1 MLNGLNDEQIDAV
14 KKMGNVLLTAC
25 PGSGKTRTL
34 TRKIAYE
41 LSMLT
46 QSKKVIIAVT
56 FTNRA
61 ADEIKKRIQVF
72 NINDSNLWAGTIH
85 AFCLEWI
92 IRPYSCYLVELQ
104 NGFSIADEYFTEE
117 LIKELKGKYELG
129 FFTSVTTR
137 YKLSG
142 EVEEEEHPDLI
153 AEYHSCLQR
162 YKLIDFDQILFY
174 SYKLLNDYPLISKI
188 LKKMFH
194 YVCIDE
200 YQDTQQLQYAIF
212 SKIMKVEE
220 GTCRMFIVGDAD
232 QAIYGSLGGVAK
244 THEEI
249 EYEFNAKFSK
259 LELHGNYRSNQQIID
274 YYKNFQTTNLD
285 IQAFGD
291 NATEQAV
298 ITYNKTINKDH
309 LDQYIANIINKRI
322 CEGIPESEIC
332 VLAPTWQMIIPMGRK
347 LKTLLPK
354 VNFDAVGLSPLLK
367 SRENIWFLVAR
378 LFLVPPSPKMIV
390 IRKRWSSEL
399 VNELSKLGVSIFEE
413 SEFPA
418 KKLLKLINN
427 IVSDKVN
434 GLEYLEECFAKFC
447 SELNINK
454 DTNEYLN
461 QHWQTFF
468 EGARNRLAN
477 PDFELLQDIESFRR
491 MFKQNQGVVVNTC
504 HGIKGEEFDTVI
516 AFGLLEGK
524 LPFWGDCTPG
534 IADKLLYVIGS
545 RAKKELHLISERGR
559 TTNKGKI
566 YVPTNK
572 LNRVDYSYD

>member
-188 LKKMFH
+188 LKKMFL
-194 YVCIDE
+194 C
-200 YQDTQQLQYAIF
+200 L
-212 SKIMKVEE
+212 
-220 GTCRMFIVGDAD
+220 
-232 QAIYGSLGGVAK
+232 
-244 THEEI
+244 
-249 EYEFNAKFSK
+249 
-259 LELHGNYRSNQQIID
+259 YR
-274 YYKNFQTTNLD
+274 
-285 IQAFGD
+285 
-291 NATEQAV
+291 
-298 ITYNKTINKDH
+298 
-309 LDQYIANIINKRI
+309 R
-322 CEGIPESEIC
+322 
-332 VLAPTWQMIIPMGRK
+332 
-347 LKTLLPK
+347 
-354 VNFDAVGLSPLLK
+354 
-367 SRENIWFLVAR
+367 
-378 LFLVPPSPKMIV
+378 
-390 IRKRWSSEL
+390 
-399 VNELSKLGVSIFEE
+399 
-413 SEFPA
+413 
-418 KKLLKLINN
+418 
-427 IVSDKVN
+427 
-434 GLEYLEECFAKFC
+434 
-447 SELNINK
+447 
-454 DTNEYLN
+454 
-461 QHWQTFF
+461 
-468 EGARNRLAN
+468 
-477 PDFELLQDIESFRR
+477 
-491 MFKQNQGVVVNTC
+491 
-504 HGIKGEEFDTVI
+504 
-516 AFGLLEGK
+516 
-524 LPFWGDCTPG
+524 
-534 IADKLLYVIGS
+534 
-545 RAKKELHLISERGR
+545 
-559 TTNKGKI
+559 
-566 YVPTNK
+566 
-572 LNRVDYSYD
+572 